1 MKTKITMA
9 VAAGLTAIATASA
22 GVSPASA
29 STTGEAV
36 AAPAA
41 GRAGFVAAPAAR
53 QTGVSAAAATEAHH
67 GHDSI
72 RYASIKGCS
81 TKDGAPKPCGKW
93 RLVMHD
99 GMTRLLPDAQTTAL
113 DAKGKPAVYN
123 AAPIAVSGNGRSVAY
138 FTKSGRLAVRTLG
151 GGVKLLAKDAL
162 PRVAQYDVTLK
173 MSDDGAKLAAALG
186 GDKPKAT
193 RLFDTATGRLLG
205 TVPAEETPLGFSAD
219 GGELLASA
227 DGGESVTDLTAYSD
241 TGERLLKATPP
252 QVVSANG
259 PQALSGDGR
268 TVANVVR
275 SRKPELVLW
284 DMQTDQ
290 VTRKKIK
297 LPAGD
302 LMMVDW
308 TGETQVTLHL
318 QKGSTI
324 TIVQIDTETGAV
336 RQRDRYAFLKDTFV
350 FAACGG

>member
-1 MKTKITMA
+1 MKTKITLA

-29 STTGEAV
+29 SMAGG

-41 GRAGFVAAPAAR
+41 G
-53 QTGVSAAAATEAHH
+53 QTGVAAEPHH
-67 GHDSI
+67 AHDSI

-81 TKDGAPKPCGKW
+81 TKDGALKPCGKW
-93 RLVMHD
+93 RLVLHD
-99 GMTRLLPDAQTTAL
+99 GMKRLLPDAQTVAL
-113 DAKGKPAVYN
+113 DAKGRPADYN
-123 AAPIAVSGNGRSVAY
+123 AAPIAVSGNGRRVAY

-151 GGVKLLAKDAL
+151 GGVKLLAKNAL

-193 RLFDTATGRLLG
+193 RLFDTATGELLG
-205 TVPAEETPLGFSAD
+205 TVPAGETPLGFSAD

-268 TVANVVR
+268 TVANVIT

-318 QKGSTI
+318 QNGSTI

-336 RQRDRYAFLKDTFV
+336 RQRDRYTFLKDTFV